1 MKNLTKKPHLV
12 YLTAIPILILMGV
25 FSGDASFDI
34 NIKDTYLIVSYLYL
48 TLGVAI
54 LFGIIGIG
62 YWMVHKAERKLS
74 KWLTWVHIILTLGG
88 AIAIGVLI
96 QFNSTESLG
105 NNFNSNFTL
114 VIPLI
119 VFLMVIGQLIFPI
132 NIIYG
137 HAKGK

>member
-1 MKNLTKKPHLV
+1 MNNLTKKPHLV

-48 TLGVAI
+48 TLGIAI

-74 KWLTWVHIILTLGG
+74 KWLTWTHIILTLGG
-88 AIAIGVLI
+88 TLAIGILI
-96 QFNSTESLG
+96 QFNRTKSLG
-105 NNFNSNFTL
+105 NDFNSNFTL
-114 VIPLI
+114 AIYLI
-119 VFLMVIGQLIFPI
+119 LFLIVIGQLIFPI

-137 HAKGK
+137 LAKGK